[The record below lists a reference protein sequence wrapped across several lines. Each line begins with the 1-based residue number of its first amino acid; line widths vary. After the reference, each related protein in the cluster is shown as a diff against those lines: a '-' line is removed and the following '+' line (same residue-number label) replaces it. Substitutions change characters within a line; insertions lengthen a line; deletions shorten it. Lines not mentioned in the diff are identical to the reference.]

1 VSHPAGFLSGIRNI
15 EHELKRLRDVLIK
28 LRGQETKLKEKG
40 ENGVHLIQVQLSEE
54 QRELRLMQLS
64 EEQRKLRQQQKKLR
78 EEEARLRPLRKEFY
92 LEHGFPLVGGDE
104 EEPPVPNQGESV
116 QGNDNAGVDNFNGGY
131 NSDGYGSVPSY
142 HDGEP
147 DVHAD
152 GACVYHERQV
162 EEGYAYNTN
171 GGRQGYPEVRKVQKW
186 VAKQPSSDAG
196 TEADHKPEEK
206 VSSDAGSEAEHKP
219 VENPQKEAATPANAD
234 GAPASGSEKS
244 SAAG

>member
-1 VSHPAGFLSGIRNI
+1 MSHPAGFLSGIRNI

-131 NSDGYGSVPSY
+131 NSDGYGNVPSY
-142 HDGEP
+142 HDGEL

-171 GGRQGYPEVRKVQKW
+171 GCRQGYPEVRKVQKW

>member
-1 VSHPAGFLSGIRNI
+1 MSGIRNI
-15 EHELKRLRDVLIK
+15 ELELKRLRDVLIK

-40 ENGVHLIQVQLSEE
+40 ENGVHLIQLSEE
-54 QRELRLMQLS
+54 QRQ
-64 EEQRKLRQQQKKLR
+64 LRQQQKKLR
-78 EEEARLRPLRKEFY
+78 EEEARLRSLRKEFY

-104 EEPPVPNQGESV
+104 EEPQVPNQGESV

-147 DVHAD
+147 GVHAD
-152 GACVYHERQV
+152 GAYVYHERQV
-162 EEGYAYNTN
+162 EEGYAYNNN

-206 VSSDAGSEAEHKP
+206 VTSDAGSEAEHKP
-219 VENPQKEAATPANAD
+219 VENDQNLAATPANAD
-234 GAPASGSEKS
+234 TKPVSGSEKS

>member
-1 VSHPAGFLSGIRNI
+1 
-15 EHELKRLRDVLIK
+15 
-28 LRGQETKLKEKG
+28 
-40 ENGVHLIQVQLSEE
+40 
-54 QRELRLMQLS
+54 
-64 EEQRKLRQQQKKLR
+64 
-78 EEEARLRPLRKEFY
+78 
-92 LEHGFPLVGGDE
+92 
-104 EEPPVPNQGESV
+104 
-116 QGNDNAGVDNFNGGY
+116 
-131 NSDGYGSVPSY
+131 
-142 HDGEP
+142 
-147 DVHAD
+147 
-152 GACVYHERQV
+152 VYHERQV